1 MTSPTR
7 LLQDVLIQSSRER
20 PNHVAIVSGGV
31 RLNYREVADHANRM
45 AWLLRDRGVE
55 RGDRVI
61 VFMDNNWRCA
71 CAVLGVLA
79 AGGVVVLV
87 NAQTKRDK
95 LAYIVSDAIAK
106 VVIHESSLSAVVEPV
121 ADELASVRYLVT
133 GDVDVRRSGSNS
145 EWIDEVL
152 QEFPT
157 EMLPQSAITLDLAVL
172 IYTSGTTGHPKGVM
186 HTHQSLLFALES
198 INEYLQ
204 IGTEDRIFSALPLS
218 FGYGLFQWLS
228 TLRAGAMLV
237 LERSFTYPAVAFRLM
252 RDEAVTIFPSVPTV
266 FSMLVSQHAKQPLS
280 FDTVRV
286 VTNAAAALPNEF
298 IPRLEEIFPNG
309 RLYKM
314 HGQTECIRTAYLDP
328 SLARVKQGSVGK
340 AMPGTE
346 LMVLDE
352 HLRPVQQGEV
362 GTLYVRGPNVMKG
375 YWRQPE
381 KTAEVLVKW
390 GPNSDLILNTGDLFY
405 RDGDGDLYF
414 VSRSDDVIKS
424 RGEKVSP
431 AEVEQVLYCMS
442 QVREA
447 VVVGIP
453 DELLGEAVCVF
464 VVVRDG
470 QTLSVQEVKRRCA
483 EKLEGFMVPK
493 HVVFLESLPVT
504 ENGKLSRKLI
514 VERCSGL
521 IRSSADWRVRG
532 DGDGGTTCVNAAN

>member
-1 MTSPTR
+1 MTRPAR
-7 LLQDVLIQSSRER
+7 LLQDVLVQSVRER

-31 RLNYREVADHANRM
+31 RLSYREVAELANRT

-55 RGDRVI
+55 RGDRVV
-61 VFMDNNWRCA
+61 VFMENSWRCA
-71 CAVLGVLA
+71 CTVFGVLL

-87 NAQTKRDK
+87 NPQTKREK
-95 LAYIVSDAIAK
+95 LAYIISDAIAK
-106 VVIHESSLSAVVEPV
+106 VVIHESSLAGVVEPV
-121 ADELASVRYLVT
+121 ADELESVCFLMT
-133 GDVDVRRSGSNS
+133 GEEGVRGGTRKS
-145 EWIDEVL
+145 EWVDEAL
-152 QEFPT
+152 LKLPA
-157 EMLPQSAITLDLAVL
+157 EMPPQAAITLDLAVL

-204 IGTEDRIFSALPLS
+204 LGTEDRIFSALPLS
-218 FGYGLFQWLS
+218 FGYGLFQWFS
-228 TLRAGAMLV
+228 TLRARATLV

-252 RDEAVTIFPSVPTV
+252 RDEAVTVFPSVPTV
-266 FSMLVSQHAKQPLS
+266 FSMLIAQHAKQALS

-298 IPRLEEIFPNG
+298 IPRIEDIFPNG
-309 RLYKM
+309 RLFKM
-314 HGQTECIRTAYLDP
+314 HGQTECIRTAYLEP
-328 SLARVKQGSVGK
+328 SLARAKPDSVGR

-346 LMVLDE
+346 LIILDE
-352 HLRPVQQGEV
+352 QLGPVKEGEV
-362 GTLYVRGPNVMKG
+362 GKLYVRGPHVMKG

-381 KTAEVLVKW
+381 KTADMLVRWAPYK
-390 GPNSDLILNTGDLFY
+390 DEILNTGDLFY

-414 VSRSDDVIKS
+414 VSRSDDIIKS

-431 AEVEQVLYCMS
+431 AEVEQVLYGMA

-453 DELLGEAVCVF
+453 DEILGEAVCAF
-464 VVVRDG
+464 VVVREG
-470 QTLSVQEVKRRCA
+470 QKLSIQEVKRKCA

-514 VERCSGL
+514 VERCSRL
-521 IRSSADWRVRG
+521 IRTSADSEG
-532 DGDGGTTCVNAAN
+532 